1 MIKSASSNL
10 GSSFFSIIFCNYCHI
25 SIRDL
30 CHLKC
35 KLVYYESVTV
45 LLGLVD
51 EELASKS
58 IQQVLSSQFE
68 GTKIIFLSLVNKKVI
83 REDCYSQLK
92 SFYFGGMSSAGAD
105 VIK

>member
-58 IQQVLSSQFE
+58 IQQVLSS
-68 GTKIIFLSLVNKKVI
+68 
-83 REDCYSQLK
+83 
-92 SFYFGGMSSAGAD
+92 
-105 VIK
+105 